1 MFLEGNEKEDKKSWQ
16 QDIAETF
23 LSIGDPK
30 SYIKGVTDLMALST
44 RLNATF
50 LQGRGRIE
58 EMQVAIADAI
68 PGVTRLGG
76 TIEQTVE
83 TIGDIAEAS
92 RRNVIAN
99 QETVSELFA
108 TTKLIGG
115 TVEDLANS
123 FLDIGIGV
131 ENIGEEMEKSISYVQ
146 SIGGNAK
153 SVMKEVVQ
161 QTDKLNRYQFEGGV
175 QGLTKMAAQAS
186 MLRFDMEDTFR
197 LAEKVLDPE
206 GAIEVAAAFQRLG
219 VNAGTLVDPFQMMNQ
234 SITDPSGLQTSLA
247 NVAKSFVSFNKEAGR
262 FTINPEGVL
271 RLREMEKEA
280 ELSSG
285 SLSKMGIA
293 AAEMGERMKQVS
305 TAGLKFKNEEDKQFL
320 ANITSMGEGG
330 VFQVNLEDGTKV
342 DIARLQQDQF
352 DRLIAR
358 EKDRPKTIE
367 DMQRAQMG
375 MSEIVKND
383 VRALRDKIVYGV
395 VSMGPIPGLSEDLR
409 GVTTAASQA
418 ISMEGKYR
426 VGTEDVRK
434 TLNDLTKDLTDVF
447 KGPGDFGEKL
457 KKFESMAEGKL
468 KNIDNNLVG
477 MFDKFLDNFKYGL
490 NQNRGNQRALSDL
503 VSSFQDDFVKP
514 LEAGLT
520 EKKVGQSLI
529 EGATPLSASQSAA
542 ASSPGFGSN
551 PQVLKGNLD
560 MTIKHTFPPEFEK
573 LKQSEQLKIFDEYLK
588 TQMRTADFK
597 NYFFG
602 LIDSRVP
609 STVKRQ

>member
-1 MFLEGNEKEDKKSWQ
+1 
-16 QDIAETF
+16 
-23 LSIGDPK
+23 
-30 SYIKGVTDLMALST
+30 
-44 RLNATF
+44 
-50 LQGRGRIE
+50 
-58 EMQVAIADAI
+58 
-68 PGVTRLGG
+68 
-76 TIEQTVE
+76 
-83 TIGDIAEAS
+83 
-92 RRNVIAN
+92 
-99 QETVSELFA
+99 
-108 TTKLIGG
+108 
-115 TVEDLANS
+115 
-123 FLDIGIGV
+123 
-131 ENIGEEMEKSISYVQ
+131 
-146 SIGGNAK
+146 
-153 SVMKEVVQ
+153 
-161 QTDKLNRYQFEGGV
+161 
-175 QGLTKMAAQAS
+175 
-186 MLRFDMEDTFR
+186 
-197 LAEKVLDPE
+197 
-206 GAIEVAAAFQRLG
+206 
-219 VNAGTLVDPFQMMNQ
+219 
-234 SITDPSGLQTSLA
+234 
-247 NVAKSFVSFNKEAGR
+247 
-262 FTINPEGVL
+262 
-271 RLREMEKEA
+271 
-280 ELSSG
+280 
-285 SLSKMGIA
+285 
-293 AAEMGERMKQVS
+293 
-305 TAGLKFKNEEDKQFL
+305 
-320 ANITSMGEGG
+320 MGEGG

>member
-1 MFLEGNEKEDKKSWQ
+1 MFVEGNEKETKKSWQ

-76 TIEQTVE
+76 SIEQTVE

-219 VNAGTLVDPFQMMNQ
+219 VNAGDLVNPFQLMNQ
-234 SITDPSGLQTSLA
+234 SIMDPSGLQTSLA

-409 GVTTAASQA
+409 GVSTAASQA

-457 KKFESMAEGKL
+457 KKFESVAEGKL

-514 LEAGLT
+514 LEVGLT

-542 ASSPGFGSN
+542 ASSQGFGSN